1 MQVEITIYFIRNIE
15 WEIGLVVGNYMYIY
29 YICISIYTGRTDT
42 HSNENIFSQDTYT
55 YALCLCS
62 GEYGVSI
69 NFSLIFVPNKN
80 VLMRMLN
87 ISLNHGV
94 IAISISHI

>member
-1 MQVEITIYFIRNIE
+1 M
-15 WEIGLVVGNYMYIY
+15 GNRPCWQLYVYILYMYIY
-29 YICISIYTGRTDT
+29 LYTREL
-42 HSNENIFSQDTYT
+42 SVRATYT

>member
-1 MQVEITIYFIRNIE
+1 M
-15 WEIGLVVGNYMYIY
+15 GNRPCCWQLYVYILYMYI
-29 YICISIYTGRTDT
+29 CIY
-42 HSNENIFSQDTYT
+42 SNENIFFQDTYT